1 MSTARKEKAPA
12 TIADIFA
19 IPEPER
25 FLPDRFLG
33 RTYTPFEYLPFGG
46 GTRRCIG
53 AAFATYELKIAL
65 ATIMHHHELRLLPA
79 GSVDWCRTVPP
90 LFAAAAD
97 LSQMALAVWFLVAP

>member
-1 MSTARKEKAPA
+1 MRFN
-12 TIADIFA
+12 AD
-19 IPEPER
+19 ER
-25 FLPDRFLG
+25 FLPDRFLS

-79 GSVDWCRTVPP
+79 GPSRPEIRNTTVGPRGGI
-90 LFAAAAD
+90 
-97 LSQMALAVWFLVAP
+97 QMMRS